1 MGGPERGRAQ
11 GSQGPHQPQPARPH
25 ERGRADFYGLG
36 RTLHPPD
43 CRAPQRHRHGRKQ
56 NRRPSRWPHRP
67 PGPHAAR
74 EPNRPVRSDGRQLPA
89 TGCAQS
95 TQSTQ
100 GSKSAE
106 SHPAS
111 PSQQGAQKT
120 VAPMPTATATPEP
133 EAVPLSAL
141 QHWRYCPRQCGL
153 IHLEQVFDD
162 NLATLRGQA
171 VHTKADL
178 PGVDTAKGVRVER
191 ALPLWHDALAL
202 TLINRGQLK
211 AHDFVL
217 REGGAVALQ
226 PDARKAV
233 VVAYQERKK
242 DDINHPLL
250 AQSVPLGLVPLVQ
263 ARLLA
268 RAMRDDG
275 APYV

>member
-1 MGGPERGRAQ
+1 M
-11 GSQGPHQPQPARPH
+11 
-25 ERGRADFYGLG
+25 
-36 RTLHPPD
+36 
-43 CRAPQRHRHGRKQ
+43 
-56 NRRPSRWPHRP
+56 
-67 PGPHAAR
+67 
-74 EPNRPVRSDGRQLPA
+74 
-89 TGCAQS
+89 
-95 TQSTQ
+95 
-100 GSKSAE
+100 
-106 SHPAS
+106 
-111 PSQQGAQKT
+111 
-120 VAPMPTATATPEP
+120 
-133 EAVPLSAL
+133 

-171 VHTKADL
+171 VHAKADL

-275 APYV
+275 APYVPFVAK

>member
-1 MGGPERGRAQ
+1 M
-11 GSQGPHQPQPARPH
+11 
-25 ERGRADFYGLG
+25 
-36 RTLHPPD
+36 
-43 CRAPQRHRHGRKQ
+43 
-56 NRRPSRWPHRP
+56 
-67 PGPHAAR
+67 
-74 EPNRPVRSDGRQLPA
+74 
-89 TGCAQS
+89 
-95 TQSTQ
+95 
-100 GSKSAE
+100 
-106 SHPAS
+106 
-111 PSQQGAQKT
+111 
-120 VAPMPTATATPEP
+120 
-133 EAVPLSAL
+133 

-275 APYV
+275 APYVPFVAK

>member
-1 MGGPERGRAQ
+1 
-11 GSQGPHQPQPARPH
+11 
-25 ERGRADFYGLG
+25 
-36 RTLHPPD
+36 
-43 CRAPQRHRHGRKQ
+43 
-56 NRRPSRWPHRP
+56 
-67 PGPHAAR
+67 
-74 EPNRPVRSDGRQLPA
+74 
-89 TGCAQS
+89 
-95 TQSTQ
+95 
-100 GSKSAE
+100 
-106 SHPAS
+106 
-111 PSQQGAQKT
+111 
-120 VAPMPTATATPEP
+120 MPTATATPEP

-171 VHTKADL
+171 VHAKADL

-275 APYV
+275 APYVPFVAK